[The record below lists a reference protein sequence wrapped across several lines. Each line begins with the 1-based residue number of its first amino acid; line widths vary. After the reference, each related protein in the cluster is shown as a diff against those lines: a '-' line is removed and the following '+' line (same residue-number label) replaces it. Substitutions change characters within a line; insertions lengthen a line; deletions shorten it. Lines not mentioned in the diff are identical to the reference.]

1 MLLEEKIL
9 EDFKKAMKD
18 KDAIRVSTLSF
29 LRAELKNVAIDRR
42 LDRLDDADVISVIK
56 KQVKQHED
64 SIEQFK
70 KGNRYDLVGK
80 ESSELEILKSFLPKQ
95 LSEEKIKEAIEEVI
109 ASCGANRPQDMGK
122 VMKELLPK
130 LSGKADNKLVSDL
143 VRQRLTQK

>member
-1 MLLEEKIL
+1 MLEEKIL
-9 EDFKKAMKD
+9 DEFRKAMKD
-18 KDAIRVSTLSF
+18 KDVLRVSTLSF
-29 LRAELKNVAIDRR
+29 LRAELKNVAIDKKK
-42 LDRLDDADVISVIK
+42 DRLEDVDVISVIK

-70 KGNRYDLVGK
+70 KGARLDLVQK
-80 ESSELEILKSFLPKQ
+80 ESGELEILKSFLPEQ

-109 ASCGANRPQDMGK
+109 ALTGANKPQDMGK

-130 LSGKADNKLVSDL
+130 LSGEADNKLVSEL